1 MMCTCCCVLE
11 FLCDVK
17 RGLLLFLLCSTP
29 FLCASSLIHKISMS
43 AQYVSNMTRFPHPNS
58 RKLSRLYCLEGPKL
72 WDLCNSSFL
81 GVVKIL
87 PELKGGKGDLHL
99 RNRKV
104 TAGSSRGRLWFLLF
118 FPIWCLV
125 SERRKHHRDEDKKE
139 KEIRDKDHVRQ
150 RRVFR
155 NEPPNG
161 LGIFGV
167 RRR

>member
-87 PELKGGKGDLHL
+87 PELKGGKGDHL